1 MALNNFT
8 LSLGFYI
15 CGFYSLRPCRCIPV
29 SQMVPRVI
37 PPRFTSVSSGD
48 EGWVF
53 IGIRCRG
60 ASDGLCG
67 RVLSV
72 FVSFSGLHE
81 PKQYRCV
88 VDVVSILVIALG
100 AL

>member
-1 MALNNFT
+1 MVFIASGPAGVFP
-8 LSLGFYI
+8 FHK
-15 CGFYSLRPCRCIPV
+15 
-29 SQMVPRVI
+29 MVPRVI

-72 FVSFSGLHE
+72 FASFSGLHE